1 MSNPTTAGGSEEA
14 PVQSVDRAVAILE
27 LLAANGEM
35 GVTEIAAALG
45 VHKSTAFR
53 LLSVLERRGLSEQV
67 SERGKYRLGF
77 RMVVL
82 AHAAA
87 RQLDITQLARPV
99 CEWLAEQVGETVNL
113 AVLDGDAAVN
123 VVQVRGTKAVSSHNW
138 IGQRTPLHATSSGKV
153 LLASLEEER
162 RRALYKTGLP
172 ALTPRTVCDEATL
185 QAELERVR
193 AEGYAYTIEE
203 LEEGLN
209 ALAAPVRSDDG
220 AVVAAISVSAPSYR
234 MGLDAIHRLAELV
247 VKAADE
253 VGAQLGG
260 LG

>member
-1 MSNPTTAGGSEEA
+1 MSNAATLAKDGDA
-14 PVQSVDRAVAILE
+14 PVQSVDRAIAILE
-27 LLAANGEM
+27 LLAARGET

-53 LLSVLERRGLSEQV
+53 LLSVLERRGLTEQV

-113 AVLDGDAAVN
+113 AVLDDDAAVN
-123 VVQVRGTKAVSSHNW
+123 VVQVRGTKAVSSYNW

-153 LLASLEEER
+153 LLASLGKDR
-162 RRALYKTGLP
+162 RQALYEAGLP
-172 ALTPRTVCDEATL
+172 AFTPKTICDGAALE
-185 QAELERVR
+185 AELERVR
-193 AEGYAYTIEE
+193 AKGYAYTIEE

-220 AVVAAISVSAPSYR
+220 AVVASISVSAPSYR

-253 VGAQLGG
+253 VSAALGG

>member
-1 MSNPTTAGGSEEA
+1 MSNQGAGGA
-14 PVQSVDRAVAILE
+14 GRDAAVQSVDRAIAILE
-27 LLAANGEM
+27 LLAARGET
-35 GVTEIAAALG
+35 GVTEIAAELG

-53 LLSVLERRGLSEQV
+53 LLSVLERRGLAEQV
-67 SERGKYRLGF
+67 TERGKYRLGF

-113 AVLDGDAAVN
+113 AVLDEDAAVN
-123 VVQVRGTKAVSSHNW
+123 VVQVRGTRAVSSYNW

-153 LLASLEEER
+153 LLASLPEER
-162 RRALYKTGLP
+162 RRAIYLAGLS
-172 ALTPRTVCDEATL
+172 ALTPKTICDETAL
-185 QAELERVR
+185 EAELQRVR
-193 AEGYAYTIEE
+193 TDGYAYTIEE

-209 ALAAPVRSDDG
+209 ALAAPVRSDTG
-220 AVVAAISVSAPSYR
+220 EVIAAISVSAPSYR
-234 MGLDAIHRLAELV
+234 MSLDAIRRIAELV

-253 VGAQLGG
+253 VSAEIGG